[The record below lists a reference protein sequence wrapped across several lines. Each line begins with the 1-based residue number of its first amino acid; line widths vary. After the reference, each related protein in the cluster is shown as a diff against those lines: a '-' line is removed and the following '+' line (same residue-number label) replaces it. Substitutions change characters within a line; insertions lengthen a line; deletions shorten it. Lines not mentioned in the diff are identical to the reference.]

1 MPSTMSEQDTPKGT
15 ERPLTAY
22 NPPLPSNS
30 TPFSFACRCLNVKID
45 GRVSASDEQKVLS
58 KGEGGTSAQGSVEVF
73 LPIGSEGVVSQA
85 RSSDS
90 GDGTLTRLL
99 RNLRIMWFMTK
110 TLYPLERINPVVR
123 SLLRTLLNLHGG
135 NASSVV
141 RGAIVSK
148 IRRRR
153 IQRLKRSGLL

>member
-1 MPSTMSEQDTPKGT
+1 M
-15 ERPLTAY
+15 
-22 NPPLPSNS
+22 
-30 TPFSFACRCLNVKID
+30 
-45 GRVSASDEQKVLS
+45 
-58 KGEGGTSAQGSVEVF
+58 
-73 LPIGSEGVVSQA
+73 SQA